1 MGCTLPLGRGVG
13 GVYKMRRESPP
24 GRMGTILTTQIH
36 ALGVSARD
44 PDNFSWPDK
53 AGHLAPK
60 YYEDISSAVER
71 AWTYYL
77 ALTDIEPLQ
86 IDRLEAA
93 LREAVRL
100 EKIKSRLFD
109 KMYSTNERTTL

>member
-1 MGCTLPLGRGVG
+1 MD
-13 GVYKMRRESPP
+13 
-24 GRMGTILTTQIH
+24 TILITQMH

-60 YYEDISSAVER
+60 YYEDISAAVET
-71 AWTYYL
+71 AWAYYL

-86 IDRLEAA
+86 IDRLETA

-100 EKIKSRLFD
+100 EKLKSRLFE
-109 KMYSTNERTTL
+109 KMYSTNERTTTL